1 MKGTGNFRIHS
12 PQVKEGKIMR
22 EEHTIHLVD
31 IPIGGKEGY
40 VWNRL
45 HGQRE
50 EICEAL
56 AKEESEGRR
65 KSLQT
70 RLRKVDDALDR
81 LMSGSYGHCSKCGR
95 AIDDAKF
102 EIDSAIEFCRECRNR
117 QPGAAAIRIE
127 ESEQSNIDDV
137 ALESLKPFDTLL
149 LRTYNSDYR
158 ILLLDPKTGRA
169 LIEGGDYLVE
179 PNEALLR
186 GSAIPGS
193 EFKAG
198 SICVGSRLEIWVD
211 ERVLLTSTIKSVHV
225 KPNTEAKCEDISAAF
240 H

>member
-1 MKGTGNFRIHS
+1 
-12 PQVKEGKIMR
+12 MR
-22 EEHTIHLVD
+22 EEHTIHLVE
-31 IPIGGKEGY
+31 IPIGGKEGF

-56 AKEESEGRR
+56 AKEEIEGRR
-65 KSLQT
+65 KSLQS

-81 LMSGSYGHCSKCGR
+81 LMAGSYGHCSKCGH
-95 AIDDAKF
+95 AIDDAKL
-102 EIDSAIEFCRECRNR
+102 EVDPSVEFCRDCRNPR
-117 QPGAAAIRIE
+117 SGAAEIAVQ
-127 ESEQSNIDDV
+127 ESEQSNMDDV
-137 ALESLKPFDTLL
+137 AIESLKPFDSIL
-149 LRTYNSDYR
+149 LRTHNSDYR
-158 ILLLDPKTGRA
+158 IMLLDPKTGRV

-179 PNEALLR
+179 PNEALLK

-211 ERVLLTSTIKSVHV
+211 ERVLLTSAIKSIHV
-225 KPNTEAKCEDISAAF
+225 KHNGEAESVEDISAAL

>member
-1 MKGTGNFRIHS
+1 
-12 PQVKEGKIMR
+12 MR
-22 EEHTIHLVD
+22 EERTINLAE
-31 IPIGGKEGY
+31 IPIGGKSGFI
-40 VWNRL
+40 WNRL
-45 HGQRE
+45 HGERE
-50 EICEAL
+50 DLCERL
-56 AKEESEGRR
+56 LRDQIEERR
-65 KSLQT
+65 KIMQT

-81 LMSGSYGHCSKCGR
+81 LMSGSYGHCSTCGR
-95 AIDDAKF
+95 AIEDAKL
-102 EIDSAIEFCRECRNR
+102 EIDPAVANCRDCTK
-117 QPGAAAIRIE
+117 PLAAASGE
-127 ESEQSNIDDV
+127 EKDFTDV
-137 ALESLKPFDTLL
+137 SLESLNPFDTIL

-169 LIEGGDYLVE
+169 LVDGGEYLVE

-198 SICVGSRLEIWVD
+198 TIRVGSRVEIWVD

-225 KPNTEAKCEDISAAF
+225 KHNAAAESVQDISAAL